1 MSKAQDKTLWITA
14 KFDGRCACK
23 TQYYAGDKVFWKPG
37 TGILLCAD
45 CCTPELWPKFY
56 GGQAEAQEDK
66 RRRCLANDADWLL
79 DAWMLDESESFVFP
93 DIGDRT

>member
-1 MSKAQDKTLWITA
+1 MSKPQDKTLWITA

-45 CCTPELWPKFY
+45 C
-56 GGQAEAQEDK
+56 
-66 RRRCLANDADWLL
+66 